1 MVSRTNSYS
10 QLSTGVLRGPIP
22 PDAKMISALYNGLI
36 TPPQNSTSNV
46 VIHCKTG
53 NCTFPSDDAGASY
66 SSLAVGFSCQDLSD
80 NITEYEISE
89 GLSYSLHSGANVT
102 SSRPLD
108 ISQPNNSSRTDIFTF
123 DLLTVVK
130 FAVRC
135 SLFPVINT
143 YGASISQGV
152 LQEVL
157 LETNLLPYAIGN
169 FGALNSDEFV
179 TSEYFLAGN
188 STLRNG
194 MWHDCNPSENPTAE
208 NTIPA
213 QRCVPTE
220 DNVCETEGPSHFYP
234 SDCIWYF
241 GTTTT
246 DGMGSFLYE
255 LMIGQSL
262 MLVGSNYNS
271 SGVVDYGTYLS
282 GNIWIQNLYNS
293 GSPTMDSVNEY
304 MEGLS
309 NSITAIIRQGDT
321 SGNSTQGWAQ
331 GTVLG
336 MQTCIQVQWRWISLP
351 AVTLALVFAFMG
363 MTVLRTGQSSMV
375 WKSSSLALLFHG
387 LSPDTRDQYGE
398 LGRVKDLDRVAK
410 GMQATL
416 ERTDAGWAFVE
427 HTQVSESP

>member
-1 MVSRTNSYS
+1 
-10 QLSTGVLRGPIP
+10 
-22 PDAKMISALYNGLI
+22 
-36 TPPQNSTSNV
+36 
-46 VIHCKTG
+46 
-53 NCTFPSDDAGASY
+53 
-66 SSLAVGFSCQDLSD
+66 
-80 NITEYEISE
+80 
-89 GLSYSLHSGANVT
+89 
-102 SSRPLD
+102 
-108 ISQPNNSSRTDIFTF
+108 
-123 DLLTVVK
+123 
-130 FAVRC
+130 
-135 SLFPVINT
+135 
-143 YGASISQGV
+143 
-152 LQEVL
+152 
-157 LETNLLPYAIGN
+157 
-169 FGALNSDEFV
+169 
-179 TSEYFLAGN
+179 
-188 STLRNG
+188 
-194 MWHDCNPSENPTAE
+194 
-208 NTIPA
+208 
-213 QRCVPTE
+213 
-220 DNVCETEGPSHFYP
+220 
-234 SDCIWYF
+234 
-241 GTTTT
+241 
-246 DGMGSFLYE
+246 
-255 LMIGQSL
+255 MIGQSL
-262 MLVGSNYNS
+262 TLVGSNYNS

-351 AVTLALVFAFMG
+351 AVTLALVIAFMG

-427 HTQVSESP
+427 HAQVSESP